1 MTTQNQNTD
10 LTNRQREVLD
20 YMRCFLLENDQLP
33 PMHAIAEH
41 FGHRSPN
48 SAQNHLNALER
59 KGFIER
65 NAVGKYRFVRD
76 RVLAANE
83 EAK

>member
-1 MTTQNQNTD
+1 MKSTTP
-10 LTNRQREVLD
+10 LTYRQRDVLHF
-20 YMRCFLLENDQLP
+20 MRCFLLENDQLP

-41 FGHRSPN
+41 FGNSSPN
-48 SAQNHLNALER
+48 SAQSHINALER

-76 RVLAANE
+76 RVMAATE
-83 EAK
+83 DSK

>member
-1 MTTQNQNTD
+1 MAVTTN
-10 LTNRQREVLD
+10 LTNCQREVLHF
-20 YMRCFLLENDQLP
+20 MRCFLLENDQLP
-33 PMHAIAEH
+33 PMHTIAEH

-65 NAVGKYRFVRD
+65 NAVGKFRFVRD
-76 RVLAANE
+76 RVTAATE
-83 EAK
+83 DSK